1 MSEKIL
7 SGIVFGPV
15 PSRRLGRSLGIN
27 NIPPKY
33 CSYSCIYCQL
43 GRNKKIGTAR
53 EVFYD
58 PSAVL
63 EQVENKISAVYKAGG
78 YIDYLSFVPD
88 GEPTLDFNIGRTI
101 RLLKRTGL
109 KIAVITNSS
118 LITEQNVRKD
128 LMEADW
134 VSLKI
139 DSVED
144 DTWRKINRP
153 YRSLELKNIKDGM
166 LDFSKSFK
174 GVLATETMLVDDL
187 NTSEYEIAGV
197 ADFIKSINPALSYI
211 SIPLRPPAE
220 SFALPP
226 DESSVNR
233 AYQIFSDKSLRA
245 ECITGHEGNE
255 FSRTGDVVEDIL
267 SITSVHPM
275 REDSMKLF
283 LSEAGVDWGVIE
295 KLIRE
300 DKISETVFNSSRYYL
315 RKFNLIKY

>member
-1 MSEKIL
+1 M

-53 EVFYD
+53 GVFYD
-58 PSAVL
+58 PSVVL
-63 EQVENKISAVYKAGG
+63 EQVENKISALYKAGG
-78 YIDYLSFVPD
+78 CIDYLSFVPD
-88 GEPTLDFNIGRTI
+88 GEPTLDVNIGRTI

-109 KIAVITNSS
+109 KVAVITNSS
-118 LITEQNVRKD
+118 LITDQGVRDD
-128 LMEADW
+128 LMETDW

-139 DSVED
+139 DSVEE

-153 YRSLELKNIKDGM
+153 YRSLELKTIKDGM
-166 LDFSKSFK
+166 LDFSKSFN

-187 NTSEYEIAGV
+187 NTSEYEITGI
-197 ADFIKSINPALSYI
+197 ADFLKTLNPVLSYI

-220 SFALPP
+220 SFVLPP
-226 DESSVNR
+226 DESSVNN
-233 AYQIFSDKSLRA
+233 AYQIFRGKGLKA

-255 FSRTGDVVEDIL
+255 FSRTGNVIEDIL

-275 REDSMKLF
+275 REDSMKVF
-283 LSEAGVDWGVIE
+283 LSEAGEDWCVIE

-300 DKISETVFNSSRYYL
+300 DKISEMVFNGSRFYL
-315 RKFNLIKY
+315 RKFNLTKY

>member
-1 MSEKIL
+1 MSDNIL
-7 SGIVFGPV
+7 SGIIFGPV

-53 EVFYD
+53 KVFYD
-58 PSAVL
+58 PYAVL
-63 EQVENKISAVYKAGG
+63 EQVENKISAIYKAGG
-78 YIDYLSFVPD
+78 RIDYLSFVPD
-88 GEPTLDFNIGRTI
+88 GEPVLDFNIGRTI

-109 KIAVITNSS
+109 NVAVITNSS
-118 LITEQNVRKD
+118 LITDQGVRDD

-144 DTWRKINRP
+144 DIWRKINRP
-153 YRSLELKNIKDGM
+153 HKSLDLQKIKKSM
-166 LDFSKSFK
+166 IEFSNCFK
-174 GVLATETMLVDDL
+174 GILATETMLVDDL
-187 NTSEYEIAGV
+187 NTSEYEITGI
-197 ADFIKSINPALSYI
+197 ADFLKILNPALSYI

-220 SFALPP
+220 SFVLPP

-233 AYQIFSDKSLRA
+233 AYQIFRGKGLKA

-275 REDSMKLF
+275 REDSMKVF
-283 LSEAGVDWGVIE
+283 LSEAGADWGVII

-300 DKISETVFNSSRYYL
+300 NKISETVFNGSRFYL
-315 RKFNLIKY
+315 RKFSIIKY